1 MVSLQ
6 IGKENKRFV
15 TYPKPYWEGVGWGD
29 RGKVVLSHLQVNQNW
44 NTKSENHKQQGEW
57 GCVSRIK
64 SLNWKIQINPK
75 ATGSPNFQGFVNRYI
90 TIKELK
96 IPNRENIFNLT
107 HNKRNMNTN
116 VSWTGEMAQ
125 WFQVLAVL
133 AEDMGEVPSTH
144 TAAHN
149 CL

>member
-1 MVSLQ
+1 
-6 IGKENKRFV
+6 
-15 TYPKPYWEGVGWGD
+15 
-29 RGKVVLSHLQVNQNW
+29 
-44 NTKSENHKQQGEW
+44 
-57 GCVSRIK
+57 
-64 SLNWKIQINPK
+64 
-75 ATGSPNFQGFVNRYI
+75 
-90 TIKELK
+90 
-96 IPNRENIFNLT
+96 
-107 HNKRNMNTN
+107 MNTN

>member
-1 MVSLQ
+1 M
-6 IGKENKRFV
+6 
-15 TYPKPYWEGVGWGD
+15 
-29 RGKVVLSHLQVNQNW
+29 
-44 NTKSENHKQQGEW
+44 
-57 GCVSRIK
+57 SRIK
-64 SLNWKIQINPK
+64 SLDGNRKIQTNPK

-133 AEDMGEVPSTH
+133 AEDMGEVPSTYMV
-144 TAAHN
+144 AHN
-149 CL
+149 